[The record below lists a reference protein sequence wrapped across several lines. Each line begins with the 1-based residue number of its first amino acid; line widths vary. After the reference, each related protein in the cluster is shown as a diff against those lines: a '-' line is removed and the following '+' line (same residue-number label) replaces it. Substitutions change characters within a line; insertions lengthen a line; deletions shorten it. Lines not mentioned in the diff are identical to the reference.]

1 MPEPALP
8 EGLDS
13 AVQGDFRPFAEDR
26 QEEMHGLQWLRHGEE
41 GLMPRWELFSWAG
54 ILFFVI
60 IVVWITGMMAGLW
73 VFRPFHEMS
82 ERWKQRKEQD

>member
-1 MPEPALP
+1 
-8 EGLDS
+8 
-13 AVQGDFRPFAEDR
+13 
-26 QEEMHGLQWLRHGEE
+26 
-41 GLMPRWELFSWAG
+41 MPRWELFSWAG